1 MPRFP
6 LSPGTYVQ
14 EVPAVRRPIVGAP
27 TGVTAFV
34 GHARS
39 GAPHQAQ
46 TVDSFVDFER
56 LYGGLASDSALG
68 YAVQQFFMNG
78 GRQAVVVHTPGAN
91 GGLPATA
98 DIIGDRA
105 AFTGIYALL
114 RAESFNLLCIPD
126 AVRAEAGDPTK
137 VDASVDTQAVY
148 AAAIAQCSER
158 RAFLLVDPPADVT
171 TVAAA
176 ADWKANRLGIT
187 APDGAAFFP
196 RLLVPDSLD
205 KGRVRAFPPCG
216 AVAGI
221 YATAGVAA
229 GVWKT
234 PAGAAAVLKGVNG
247 LSCPL
252 DERAVEQLN
261 PMALNCFRT
270 LPSVGTVLWGGRTL
284 AGAADSTSPWR
295 YVAVRR
301 TALYIE
307 ESIRRGTAW
316 AAFEANAES
325 LWAALRADVGMFL
338 YGLFLEGAFRGSTPP
353 QAFFVRCDRSTTS
366 QDDIANGVAKLLVG
380 FAPQK
385 PAEFELL
392 RFAIRTA

>member
-14 EVPAVRRPIVGAP
+14 EVPAVRHPIVGVP

-39 GAPHQAQ
+39 GVPHQAQ
-46 TVDSFVDFER
+46 AVGSFVDFER
-56 LYGGLASDSALG
+56 LYGGLAVDSALG

-78 GRQAVVVHTPGAN
+78 GRQAVVVHTPGAD
-91 GGLPATA
+91 GGLPTTA
-98 DIIGDRA
+98 DIVGDRA
-105 AFTGIYALL
+105 GFTGIYALL
-114 RAESFNLLCIPD
+114 QAETFNLLCIPD
-126 AVRAEAGDPTK
+126 AVRADAGDPTK
-137 VDASVDTQAVY
+137 ADASVDTQEVY
-148 AAAIAQCSER
+148 AGAMALCSER

-171 TVAAA
+171 TVDAA

-196 RLLVPDSLD
+196 RLLVPDALD
-205 KGRVRAFPPCG
+205 KGRLRAFPPCG
-216 AVAGI
+216 AVAGV
-221 YATAGVAA
+221 YATVDAVSGI
-229 GVWKT
+229 WKT
-234 PAGAAAVLKGVNG
+234 PAGTAAVLQGVCG

-252 DERAVEQLN
+252 DSRAVDQLN
-261 PMALNCFRT
+261 PLGLNCFRT
-270 LPSVGTVLWGGRTL
+270 LPTFGTVLWGGRTL

-316 AAFEANAES
+316 AAFEPNAES
-325 LWAALRADVGMFL
+325 LWAALRADVGTFL
-338 YGLFLEGAFRGSTPP
+338 YGLFLKGAFQGSTPA

-366 QDDIANGVAKLLVG
+366 QADVTNSVAKLLVG

-392 RFAIRTA
+392 QFAIRTA